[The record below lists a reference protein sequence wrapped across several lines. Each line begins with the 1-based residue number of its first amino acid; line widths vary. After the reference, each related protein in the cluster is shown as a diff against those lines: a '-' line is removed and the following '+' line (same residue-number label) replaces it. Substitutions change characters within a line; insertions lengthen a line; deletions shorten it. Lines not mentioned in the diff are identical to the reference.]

1 MSKTVKN
8 KMYSIKHYVKM
19 LLLISFI
26 TLILDLIIS
35 FASIALVQQQSA
47 RYLQDA
53 ADLYINR
60 INNNFSYLNH
70 FMGWTLAN
78 DEDVEVM
85 TSTVDSN
92 DADFIKAQRNL
103 YKRFSELQKS
113 FGREYNFFIY
123 LRNKNFLLN
132 SAPMNL
138 SFPEYQALKKQI
150 TDYAEEKIIYEKF
163 YSQWTTIDLHNRYY
177 IINIVPYYDS
187 YMISLISADDLI
199 RPLREIN
206 LGGNGFVSLMNEK
219 GERVTRPVSNNGK
232 LLLDD
237 PDKSSLLDRLHIGTT
252 VNRAFSNASF
262 YVKLVIQFG
271 AFEKIMIAQLLVVL
285 LAVIIACNL
294 CFIMLYFQKKVLKPI
309 KNFSNNLAILTNDG
323 EPIDFKSSKMVELEK
338 ANRQFID
345 LVTQMKQIKIDL
357 YERELEKQKIQLDY
371 MKLQIKPHFF
381 LNCLTTIYSM
391 AQMQMHAEIQ
401 NMTLSISKY
410 FRYIFQN
417 GQDFVRLEDEIEHV
431 RTYLEIQKQRYR
443 NAFDYRI
450 EQAERTADVRIPPL
464 VLQTFIENAMKYAVS
479 REHEVQVV
487 LTVTR
492 QVVEDEEM
500 TVIRISDTGP
510 GFPPP
515 VLDSL
520 VNGQPLDQT
529 EGTRIGIM
537 NTIQRLEHLYH
548 NKAQVRFSNRE
559 GGGACVV
566 LYLPDHPEDR
576 TGLEGGI

>member
-35 FASIALVQQQSA
+35 FASITLVQQQSA

-219 GERVTRPVSNNGK
+219 
-232 LLLDD
+232 
-237 PDKSSLLDRLHIGTT
+237 
-252 VNRAFSNASF
+252 
-262 YVKLVIQFG
+262 
-271 AFEKIMIAQLLVVL
+271 EK
-285 LAVIIACNL
+285 
-294 CFIMLYFQKKVLKPI
+294 
-309 KNFSNNLAILTNDG
+309 G
-323 EPIDFKSSKMVELEK
+323 
-338 ANRQFID
+338 
-345 LVTQMKQIKIDL
+345 
-357 YERELEKQKIQLDY
+357 
-371 MKLQIKPHFF
+371 
-381 LNCLTTIYSM
+381 
-391 AQMQMHAEIQ
+391 
-401 NMTLSISKY
+401 
-410 FRYIFQN
+410 
-417 GQDFVRLEDEIEHV
+417 
-431 RTYLEIQKQRYR
+431 
-443 NAFDYRI
+443 
-450 EQAERTADVRIPPL
+450 
-464 VLQTFIENAMKYAVS
+464 
-479 REHEVQVV
+479 
-487 LTVTR
+487 
-492 QVVEDEEM
+492 
-500 TVIRISDTGP
+500 
-510 GFPPP
+510 
-515 VLDSL
+515 
-520 VNGQPLDQT
+520 
-529 EGTRIGIM
+529 
-537 NTIQRLEHLYH
+537 
-548 NKAQVRFSNRE
+548 
-559 GGGACVV
+559 
-566 LYLPDHPEDR
+566 
-576 TGLEGGI
+576 

>member
-323 EPIDFKSSKMVELEK
+323 EPIDFKSSKMIELEK

-417 GQDFVRLEDEIEHV
+417 GQHFVRLEDEIEHV

>member
-345 LVTQMKQIKIDL
+345 LVTQIKQIKIDL

-479 REHEVQVV
+479 REYEVQVV

>member
-323 EPIDFKSSKMVELEK
+323 EPIDFKSSKMIELEK

-345 LVTQMKQIKIDL
+345 LVTQIKQIKIDL

-417 GQDFVRLEDEIEHV
+417 GQHFVRLEDEIEHV

-576 TGLEGGI
+576 TGLEGGL

>member
-1 MSKTVKN
+1 
-8 KMYSIKHYVKM
+8 
-19 LLLISFI
+19 
-26 TLILDLIIS
+26 
-35 FASIALVQQQSA
+35 
-47 RYLQDA
+47 
-53 ADLYINR
+53 
-60 INNNFSYLNH
+60 
-70 FMGWTLAN
+70 
-78 DEDVEVM
+78 
-85 TSTVDSN
+85 
-92 DADFIKAQRNL
+92 
-103 YKRFSELQKS
+103 
-113 FGREYNFFIY
+113 
-123 LRNKNFLLN
+123 
-132 SAPMNL
+132 
-138 SFPEYQALKKQI
+138 
-150 TDYAEEKIIYEKF
+150 
-163 YSQWTTIDLHNRYY
+163 
-177 IINIVPYYDS
+177 
-187 YMISLISADDLI
+187 
-199 RPLREIN
+199 
-206 LGGNGFVSLMNEK
+206 
-219 GERVTRPVSNNGK
+219 
-232 LLLDD
+232 
-237 PDKSSLLDRLHIGTT
+237 
-252 VNRAFSNASF
+252 
-262 YVKLVIQFG
+262 
-271 AFEKIMIAQLLVVL
+271 MIAQLLVVL

-576 TGLEGGI
+576 SGLEGGI

>member
-92 DADFIKAQRNL
+92 DANFIKAQRNL

-294 CFIMLYFQKKVLKPI
+294 CLIMLYFQKKVLKPI
-309 KNFSNNLAILTNDG
+309 KNFSSNLAILTNDG
-323 EPIDFKSSKMVELEK
+323 EPIDFKSSKMIELEK

-479 REHEVQVV
+479 REYEVQVV

-510 GFPPP
+510 GFPQA
-515 VLDSL
+515 VLDNL